1 MVTIK
6 VGALADSGDLYPFI
20 PLMEGKIKPEGFN
33 LEFEIIP
40 TVQDINEAVL
50 KKEVDVSV
58 PSVAMY
64 PYIQDDYY
72 ILSNA
77 VATATDGI
85 TGMPILSIREM
96 KEDEITKSRL
106 IVHGQNTT
114 AFTLYKLLIGRYGK
128 LVIVRRVLDEIKA
141 LGKEGDVLVAVH
153 EIKMMYA
160 LKKLGINVVKL
171 GSMWDM
177 WKNLSK
183 GIPMPMGMVVFSKE
197 LGRELALKFKEVY
210 EKSKKYAE
218 THLDEIIPKDVE
230 IMRES
235 QKADI
240 DEEIVRKTIW
250 ADIEEYNVPIDQ
262 VKRGLEFFYK
272 VCEERGILP
281 RVRNIDLI

>member
-1 MVTIK
+1 MVTIR

-20 PLMEGKIKPEGFN
+20 PLIEGKIKPEGFN

-64 PYIQDDYY
+64 PFIQGDYY

-77 VATATDGI
+77 VATAVDGI
-85 TGMPILSIREM
+85 TGMPILGIREM
-96 KEDEITKSRL
+96 NTDEIKKSRL

-114 AFTLYKLLIGRYGK
+114 AFTLYKLLIGKYGK

-141 LGKEGDVLVAVH
+141 LGREGDVLVAVH

-160 LKKLGINVVKL
+160 LKKLGINVVRL

-177 WKNLSK
+177 WKRIANDA
-183 GIPMPMGMVVFSKE
+183 PMPMGMVVITTEYGKD
-197 LGRELALKFKEVY
+197 LAIKFKEIY

-218 THLDEIIPKDVE
+218 AHLDEIIPKDAE
-230 IMRES
+230 IMREA

-240 DEEIVRKTIW
+240 EEEIIRKTIW
-250 ADIEEYNVPIDQ
+250 ADIQEYNVPVEQIR
-262 VKRGLEFFYK
+262 KGLEVFYK
-272 VCEERGILP
+272 LTEERGILP
-281 RVRNIDLI
+281 KVNNIDLI